1 MSKRDKNWQEGTA
14 VELADAAADWLEE
27 LGHMDQRPTAR
38 LVRYY
43 VLKQLLTPP
52 KRKGKEAIF
61 GIRQLRELV
70 VARELA
76 TSGWSLEKIAA
87 WSRDA
92 DEKALLDLIDNKQI
106 AGPRLIGSQISQVF
120 PETRRLVLAVNDDPE
135 SDLEFY
141 EWLASR
147 GVAVL
152 RAYSTDQALA
162 LLERARPHIV
172 VSDLARIEEDV
183 LNKRAGMNLAS
194 TIRKRGSDVPIV
206 IYTMDKSP
214 HVADLV
220 VEAGANYVTEDPGD
234 LRDWLEKMGI

>member
-76 TSGWSLEKIAA
+76 TSGWSLAKIAA

-92 DEKALLDLIDNKQI
+92 DEKALLD
-106 AGPRLIGSQISQVF
+106 
-120 PETRRLVLAVNDDPE
+120 LVLAVNDDPE

>member
-1 MSKRDKNWQEGTA
+1 MSERHKKWQEGTA

-27 LGHMDQRPTAR
+27 LGRMDQRPTAR

-43 VLKQLLTPP
+43 VHKQLLTPP

-76 TSGWSLEKIAA
+76 TSGWSLAKIAA

-106 AGPRLIGSQISQVF
+106 ARPRLIGSQLRQVF
-120 PETRRLVLAVNDDPE
+120 PETIRLVLAVNDKPE
-135 SDLEFY
+135 SDLDFY
-141 EWLASR
+141 EWLALR

-162 LLERARPHIV
+162 LLERARPHVV
-172 VSDLARIEEDV
+172 VSDLFRDEEGAP
-183 LNKRAGMNLAS
+183 KPMAGMNLAS
-194 TIRKRGSDVPIV
+194 AIRKRGSDVPIV

-214 HVADLV
+214 HVAKLV
-220 VEAGANYVTEDPGD
+220 LEAGANYVTEDED
-234 LRDWLEKMGI
+234 ELRDWLKKMGI

>member
-1 MSKRDKNWQEGTA
+1 M
-14 VELADAAADWLEE
+14 ELADAAADWLEE
-27 LGHMDQRPTAR
+27 LGRMDQRPTAR

-43 VLKQLLTPP
+43 VHKQLLTPP

-76 TSGWSLEKIAA
+76 TSGWSLAKIAA

-92 DEKALLDLIDNKQI
+92 DEKALLDLIDNKQQI
-106 AGPRLIGSQISQVF
+106 EGPRLISSQMSQVF
-120 PETRRLVLAVNDDPE
+120 LETRRLVLAVNDDPK

-141 EWLASR
+141 GWLASR

-194 TIRKRGSDVPIV
+194 TIRKRGADVPIV

-220 VEAGANYVTEDPGD
+220 VEAGANYVTEDPDD